1 MSNKIQNPN
10 IKWAGKILLIL
21 LLISAIIFTFAVF
34 RYWAVS
40 KNVNTI
46 GENIKQSAQSTNN
59 LKILIDKVSRLILL
73 PQNEA
78 PSIATI
84 NNVAQLQKDSS
95 FYKDARNGD
104 VLLIYFQAKKAFI
117 YDPEKNIIINTGP
130 VFMEKTPTD
139 VPAVSTSTTST
150 PL

>member
-1 MSNKIQNPN
+1 MSKSKFKMSNKIQNPN

-46 GENIKQSAQSTNN
+46 GENIKQSAQRTNN

-117 YDPEKNIIINTGP
+117 YDPE
-130 VFMEKTPTD
+130 
-139 VPAVSTSTTST
+139 
-150 PL
+150 